1 MPVQTLTTR
10 SPEETRAAAAKL
22 AASLKPGDVLAL
34 HGELGAGKTCFIQGL
49 AAALGAERTV
59 NSPTYTLINEYPG
72 RIKLNHIDFY
82 RIRHAQDALT
92 MGLDEYFDS
101 DAITAIEWAERIAP
115 LLPERTIHIE
125 IHPGAT
131 ENERVITIRVSTAE
145 DAKVR
150 TGSS

>member
-1 MPVQTLTTR
+1 MPVQTSMTR
-10 SPEETRAAAAKL
+10 SPDETRAVAASL
-22 AASLKPGDVLAL
+22 AATLKPGDVLAL

-49 AAALGAERTV
+49 AAALGAKRTV

-82 RIRHAQDALT
+82 RIRHAHDALS
-92 MGLDEYFDS
+92 MGLDEYFES

-125 IHPGAT
+125 IHSGAIET
-131 ENERVITIRVSTAE
+131 ERTIKIRSSTTNEH
-145 DAKVR
+145 
-150 TGSS
+150 